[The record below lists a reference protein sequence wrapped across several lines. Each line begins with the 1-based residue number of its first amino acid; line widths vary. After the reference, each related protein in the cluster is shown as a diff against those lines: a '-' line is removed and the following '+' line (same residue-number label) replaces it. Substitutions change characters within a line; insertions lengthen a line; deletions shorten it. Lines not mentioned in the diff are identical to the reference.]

1 MKLKT
6 SMAHHNETI
15 GSDWYLKSRK
25 KAKKPYTFGKGIKNR
40 RTSGTFFD
48 WLISEHWFKKELF
61 LDIEDL

>member
-48 WLISEHWFKKELF
+48 WLISEH
-61 LDIEDL
+61 